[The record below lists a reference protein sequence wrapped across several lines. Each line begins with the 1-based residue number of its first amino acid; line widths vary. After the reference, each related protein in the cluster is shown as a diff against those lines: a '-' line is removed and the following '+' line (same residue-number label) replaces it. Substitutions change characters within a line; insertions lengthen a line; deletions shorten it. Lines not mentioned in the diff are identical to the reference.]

1 MKMKKTIIYRSHD
14 QPRTATPLLT
24 RTIDATLW
32 TPKPYPDNP
41 ISNSH
46 GRRVCYAYDKSPLSP
61 WYRWTFCHPSPSFKM
76 DYATEVIAQS
86 FIKTMFK
93 PCLPSTRRNNI
104 LEIMLNDYVIVI
116 ENIGGSLRMNG
127 QTVTRTTA
135 GRYLSALCFQTKDSD
150 SREQVR
156 DTYFKICSV
165 PSDVNYV
172 ILNRTPYSFYKDR
185 EFIQCRLN
193 TRQISS
199 KEIALEISDGL
210 WGSLSI
216 KDFMGYLSHY
226 LHGTQRGSWVHT
238 SPENLYHRLM
248 RKEGRESDIQVMK
261 NFLAQNRTSDLISKR
276 AEVLLKETLEK
287 YPDKVKHFETEGR
300 EFLFVKGIENDWVI
314 SWNSNRSAKAGRQ
327 LVTTQYLSVSSTTHG
342 HLFKED
348 SSLYSP
354 MTKQMMKEFY
364 KSSIDISDGAH
375 EVRISGESNVIGIP
389 NVCVDNLQ
397 NNSPQIDQA
406 ISRVLVGLNDKAT
419 KQMVSTMKNIQPA
432 KLRIDFSS
440 LKLKK
445 SKVLFSLE
453 VFPECRIPDEE
464 D

>member
-1 MKMKKTIIYRSHD
+1 MKMSKTIIYRSQD
-14 QPRTATPLLT
+14 QHRSAEPLLT
-24 RTIDATLW
+24 RTVDAILW
-32 TPKPYPDNP
+32 KQTPWHST
-41 ISNSH
+41 SNVKYERS
-46 GRRVCYAYDKSPLSP
+46 SQSP
-61 WYRWTFCHPSPSFKM
+61 WYRWTFCHPSSSFKM
-76 DYATEVIAQS
+76 DYATEVIAQT
-86 FIKTMFK
+86 FIKSVFK
-93 PCLPSTRRNNI
+93 FCLPSTRPGDI
-104 LEIMLNDYVIVI
+104 LEFIFNGYSVVI

-210 WGSLSI
+210 WGSLPI
-216 KDFMGYLSHY
+216 KEFMGYLSHY

-238 SPENLYHRLM
+238 SPENLYRRLM
-248 RKEGRESDIQVMK
+248 GEEGRESDIQVMK

-276 AEVLLKETLEK
+276 AGVLLKETLEK
-287 YPDKVKHFETEGR
+287 YPDRVKHFETEDKQ
-300 EFLFVKGIENDWVI
+300 FLFVKGIENDWVI
-314 SWNSNRSAKAGRQ
+314 EWYSNRSARAGRQ
-327 LVTTQYLSVSSTTHG
+327 LVATKYLGVYSTEHG

-348 SSLYSP
+348 SSYRP
-354 MTKQMMKEFY
+354 WKREMKPFY
-364 KSSIDISDGAH
+364 QSSIDISDGAH
-375 EVRISGESNVIGIP
+375 EVKISHEPNAIGIH

-419 KQMVSTMKNIQPA
+419 KQMVSTMRDIQPA

-453 VFPECRIPDEE
+453 PVPECKLPDEE